1 VNGLL
6 GTFKKLGGARLLT
19 IGIVGL
25 AVIGFF
31 AFLMTRLSTPNM
43 ALLYGEL
50 EADDASRI
58 VAKLDAMGV
67 PYELAPDGSFVMVPD
82 TDIAGMRLAM
92 AKEGLPSGGSI
103 GYELFDRSEGF
114 GTTTAVQ
121 DVNRLRAM
129 EGELARTIRTI
140 NGVRNARVHLVL
152 PRRTLFSRDKE
163 EPSASIVL
171 NMHGAGRLGG
181 PQVRAVQHL
190 VAAAVPGLQP
200 SRISVIDEQGNL
212 LARGELEGGAEDG
225 ATGQSDEMRRS
236 FEVRMSR
243 TIESLLE
250 RSIGPGRVRAEVT
263 ADMDFDRMT
272 TTSELYDPNGQVIRS
287 TQTIEEAAISAESA
301 SADTVSVGQNV
312 PGVGLDDEVSDTTSN
327 TTTRNEEVVNYE
339 VSKTIQN
346 HVREAGTVR
355 RLSVAVLVDGV
366 YAAGAGGAPVYEPR
380 SAAEMEQI
388 ATLVR
393 SAIGFDE
400 ARGDAVEVINMPF
413 ARPDEISGLA
423 EAPSF
428 FNQFNL
434 RGYARIAETVGL
446 IVVALLI
453 LLLVVRPF
461 VTKVIIEGMRA
472 QAQITEASNQIA
484 SEAGQQ
490 AALEQRGV
498 NPELEEMIDVKKV
511 EGSVRASSLKKIG
524 EIVERHPEEAV
535 AIVRSW
541 MYEKA

>member
-1 VNGLL
+1 MNGLL

-243 TIESLLE
+243 TIES
-250 RSIGPGRVRAEVT
+250 
-263 ADMDFDRMT
+263 
-272 TTSELYDPNGQVIRS
+272 
-287 TQTIEEAAISAESA
+287 
-301 SADTVSVGQNV
+301 
-312 PGVGLDDEVSDTTSN
+312 
-327 TTTRNEEVVNYE
+327 
-339 VSKTIQN
+339 
-346 HVREAGTVR
+346 
-355 RLSVAVLVDGV
+355 
-366 YAAGAGGAPVYEPR
+366 
-380 SAAEMEQI
+380 
-388 ATLVR
+388 
-393 SAIGFDE
+393 
-400 ARGDAVEVINMPF
+400 
-413 ARPDEISGLA
+413 
-423 EAPSF
+423 
-428 FNQFNL
+428 
-434 RGYARIAETVGL
+434 
-446 IVVALLI
+446 
-453 LLLVVRPF
+453 
-461 VTKVIIEGMRA
+461 
-472 QAQITEASNQIA
+472 
-484 SEAGQQ
+484 
-490 AALEQRGV
+490 
-498 NPELEEMIDVKKV
+498 
-511 EGSVRASSLKKIG
+511 
-524 EIVERHPEEAV
+524 
-535 AIVRSW
+535 
-541 MYEKA
+541 